1 MRFLLL
7 SKLISFEQNACK
19 NLNFYYILIC
29 LILILVIKNTHIQDY
44 WLTDRNFKFWVRK
57 SDDKTAF
64 CSYCQKKIDVT
75 NDGEGALKRHAGFA
89 SFEDKGKNHKL
100 RTRVAGSWSLLG
112 HLKKTESEEVTNDA
126 VKKKIQ
132 LLTINPHNYQ

>member
-1 MRFLLL
+1 MPRNIHF
-7 SKLISFEQNACK
+7 
-19 NLNFYYILIC
+19 
-29 LILILVIKNTHIQDY
+29 QDY
-44 WLTDRNFKFWVRK
+44 WLTDPNVKLWVRK

-75 NDGEGALKRHAGFA
+75 KDGEGALKRHAVFA
-89 SFEDKGKNHKL
+89 PFEDKGKNHKL

-112 HLKKTESEEVTNDA
+112 HLKKIESVEMTNDA

>member
-1 MRFLLL
+1 MSR
-7 SKLISFEQNACK
+7 
-19 NLNFYYILIC
+19 
-29 LILILVIKNTHIQDY
+29 NTHIQDY

-75 NDGEGALKRHAGFA
+75 KDGEGALKRHAVFA
-89 SFEDKGKNHKL
+89 PFEDKGKNHKL
-100 RTRVAGSWSLLG
+100 RTRVAGSWSRLG
-112 HLKKTESEEVTNDA
+112 HLKKIESGEMTNDA

>member
-1 MRFLLL
+1 MSR
-7 SKLISFEQNACK
+7 
-19 NLNFYYILIC
+19 
-29 LILILVIKNTHIQDY
+29 NTHIQDY

-75 NDGEGALKRHAGFA
+75 KDGEGALKRHAVFA
-89 SFEDKGKNHKL
+89 PFEDKGKNHKL

-112 HLKKTESEEVTNDA
+112 HLKKIESGEMTNDA